1 MTMQY
6 RDRSEKVRQIL
17 DIANGAAEDITKTK
31 LMYKTFLSL
40 TIQISHLYLGDCKFI
55 T

>member
-17 DIANGAAEDITKTK
+17 DIANGTEDIAKTK

-40 TIQISHLYLGDCKFI
+40 TIQISHLYLGNCKFI